1 MNLKIQKSD
10 IGKRIDSLIPDK
22 FKDLS
27 RSTVQRL
34 IEEENIKVNNKKTKH
49 SYKVKLDDEIEI
61 SIPEPKETKLIAQN
75 IPIEVIYEDKDIIV
89 VDKPSGILTISTEKE
104 KNLTIY
110 HLVMNYLK
118 SKNKNNKVFIIHRLD
133 KDTSGILIF
142 AKSEKI
148 KNLFQNKWN
157 DIIKERRYYAI
168 VLNKLK
174 DKQGVIKSY
183 LKENKNHIVY
193 STNDKVNGKLA
204 ITEYKVIKEIEKYAL
219 LDINIKT
226 GRKNQIRVHLSDL
239 SSPIIGDKKYGC
251 ENKLIKRLALH
262 AYKLKLIDPRNGK
275 IIQFTSDLPLE
286 MKKIVKM

>member
-1 MNLKIQKSD
+1 MKNNYTINVSEDNLLYDFLRSKLSNESKNNIKSLLLRKNVYVNDKLQTKYNYELHKGDIISIKTSQFIDEETNIKLKI
-10 IGKRIDSLIPDK
+10 
-22 FKDLS
+22 
-27 RSTVQRL
+27 
-34 IEEENIKVNNKKTKH
+34 
-49 SYKVKLDDEIEI
+49 
-61 SIPEPKETKLIAQN
+61 
-75 IPIEVIYEDKDIIV
+75 IYEDKDIIV

>member
-1 MNLKIQKSD
+1 MKNNYTINVSEDNLLYDFLRSKLSNESKNNIKSLLLRKNVYVNDKLQTKYNYELHKGDIISIKTAQFIDEETNIKLKI
-10 IGKRIDSLIPDK
+10 
-22 FKDLS
+22 
-27 RSTVQRL
+27 
-34 IEEENIKVNNKKTKH
+34 
-49 SYKVKLDDEIEI
+49 
-61 SIPEPKETKLIAQN
+61 
-75 IPIEVIYEDKDIIV
+75 IYEDKDIIV
-89 VDKPSGILTISTEKE
+89 VDKPSGILTISTKKE

-174 DKQGVIKSY
+174 DKQGIIKSY
-183 LKENKNHIVY
+183 LKENKDHIVY

-239 SSPIIGDKKYGC
+239 SSPIIGDKKYGY
-251 ENKLIKRLALH
+251 ETKLIKRLALH

-275 IIQFTSDLPLE
+275 IIQFTSDLPSE

>member
-1 MNLKIQKSD
+1 MKNNYTINVSEDNLLYDFLRSKLSNESKNNIKSLLLRKNVYVNDKLQTKYNYELHKGDIISIKTSQFIDEETNIKLKI
-10 IGKRIDSLIPDK
+10 
-22 FKDLS
+22 
-27 RSTVQRL
+27 
-34 IEEENIKVNNKKTKH
+34 
-49 SYKVKLDDEIEI
+49 
-61 SIPEPKETKLIAQN
+61 
-75 IPIEVIYEDKDIIV
+75 IYEDKDIIV

-174 DKQGVIKSY
+174 DKQGIIKSY

-275 IIQFTSDLPLE
+275 ITQFTSDLPLE

>member
-1 MNLKIQKSD
+1 MKNNYTINVSEDNLLYDFLRSKLSNESKNNIKSLLLRKNVYVNDKLQTKYNYELHKGDIISIKTSQFIDEETNIKLKI
-10 IGKRIDSLIPDK
+10 
-22 FKDLS
+22 
-27 RSTVQRL
+27 
-34 IEEENIKVNNKKTKH
+34 
-49 SYKVKLDDEIEI
+49 
-61 SIPEPKETKLIAQN
+61 
-75 IPIEVIYEDKDIIV
+75 IYEDKDIIV

-174 DKQGVIKSY
+174 DKQGIIKSY

-239 SSPIIGDKKYGC
+239 SSPIIGDKKYGS
-251 ENKLIKRLALH
+251 ETKSIKRLALH

-275 IIQFTSDLPLE
+275 IIQFTSDLPSE

>member
-1 MNLKIQKSD
+1 MKNNYTINVSEDNLLYDFLRSKLSNESKNNIKSLLLRKNVYVNDKLQTKYNYELHKGDIISIKTSQFIDEETNIKLKI
-10 IGKRIDSLIPDK
+10 
-22 FKDLS
+22 
-27 RSTVQRL
+27 
-34 IEEENIKVNNKKTKH
+34 
-49 SYKVKLDDEIEI
+49 
-61 SIPEPKETKLIAQN
+61 
-75 IPIEVIYEDKDIIV
+75 IYEDKDIIV

-157 DIIKERRYYAI
+157 NIIKERRYYAI